1 MFPLIPVLP
10 IILAIDGDNK
20 KMEKQRAQRVKTID
34 NRRRDENKVY
44 NRLQPIKKT
53 QNAKTQQLKTTTIE
67 YNKIKQNA
75 IQKKRVE
82 NRKENTRNH
91 YRDDINSTLQDRKQN
106 LDEDMN
112 DLLTEHNISNTKNK
126 TLLSSIITVDD
137 DIKQEKLNI
146 YGKTQQVYDQLTK
159 QNNYLDKTFDNLT
172 QKRINNDR
180 RSTYQDH
187 IKMEYSIANVGLWY
201 IYYILLGI
209 LVFMYR
215 RQNKLNQPYTIAM
228 VIALLIFPY
237 FMFILEVIVDI
248 LANIKEYTKQTFSNI
263 SRIPSILHRMFESLF

>member
-1 MFPLIPVLP
+1 
-10 IILAIDGDNK
+10 
-20 KMEKQRAQRVKTID
+20 MEKQRAQRVKTID

-44 NRLQPIKKT
+44 KRLQPIKKT

-67 YNKIKQNA
+67 YNKIKQKA
-75 IQKKRVE
+75 IQTKRVE
-82 NRKENTRNH
+82 NRKENTRNQ
-91 YRDDINSTLQDRKQN
+91 YRDDINKTLQDRKQN

-112 DLLTEHNISNTKNK
+112 DLLTEHNISNTKNN

-180 RSTYQDH
+180 RSVYQDH
-187 IKMEYSIANVGLWY
+187 IKMEYSIAKVGLWY

-215 RQNKLNQPYTIAM
+215 RQNKLNQPHTIAM
-228 VIALLIFPY
+228 VIFLLLFPY

-248 LANIKEYTKQTFSNI
+248 LANIKEYTKQTLSNI
-263 SRIPSILHRMFESLF
+263 SRIPSILQRMFESLF